1 MVLRGFTTIWSLAT
15 LPTRSSPF
23 SEIATTL
30 GRMSAPLS
38 LGTTFAILLRTYAT
52 HVFVVPR
59 SIPRRMGFSA
69 ISFRLEELSDA
80 TVRGGAGARKP
91 RLAGRLPPH
100 PVTNGRTCGA
110 GLRHLG
116 RTPLAA
122 HAALLEDELQRSLQD
137 VVGGLGRIRAVET
150 RQHHPRPGRL
160 RGVREGDPA
169 GDEGEEAV
177 QVLEHH
183 GGRLPEQQ
191 EGHAQDGANH
201 GGPQVLRADAPEL
214 DRQIAARDGQER
226 RLQLVDVHRGNP
238 AEPAR
243 RLVTELARARRD
255 ALQHLGLVAAF
266 VDEIEDVAEER
277 AEALPGRIARAG
289 RGRGGLHARTLAR
302 GKQRP

>member
-52 HVFVVPR
+52 HVFGVPR

-110 GLRHLG
+110 GPRHLG
-116 RTPLAA
+116 QTRLAA
-122 HAALLEDELQRSLQD
+122 PAALLDAEL
-137 VVGGLGRIRAVET
+137 
-150 RQHHPRPGRL
+150 HPCWP
-160 RGVREGDPA
+160 
-169 GDEGEEAV
+169 
-177 QVLEHH
+177 
-183 GGRLPEQQ
+183 
-191 EGHAQDGANH
+191 DGA
-201 GGPQVLRADAPEL
+201 
-214 DRQIAARDGQER
+214 
-226 RLQLVDVHRGNP
+226 
-238 AEPAR
+238 
-243 RLVTELARARRD
+243 
-255 ALQHLGLVAAF
+255 
-266 VDEIEDVAEER
+266 
-277 AEALPGRIARAG
+277 AG
-289 RGRGGLHARTLAR
+289 
-302 GKQRP
+302 

>member
-69 ISFRLEELSDA
+69 ISFRLEEL
-80 TVRGGAGARKP
+80 
-91 RLAGRLPPH
+91 
-100 PVTNGRTCGA
+100 
-110 GLRHLG
+110 
-116 RTPLAA
+116 
-122 HAALLEDELQRSLQD
+122 
-137 VVGGLGRIRAVET
+137 
-150 RQHHPRPGRL
+150 
-160 RGVREGDPA
+160 EGD
-169 GDEGEEAV
+169 
-177 QVLEHH
+177 
-183 GGRLPEQQ
+183 
-191 EGHAQDGANH
+191 AQDGANH
-201 GGPQVLRADAPEL
+201 GGAQVPRADAPEL
-214 DRQIAARDGQER
+214 DRHIAARDGQER

-243 RLVTELARARRD
+243 RLVTELARAQRD